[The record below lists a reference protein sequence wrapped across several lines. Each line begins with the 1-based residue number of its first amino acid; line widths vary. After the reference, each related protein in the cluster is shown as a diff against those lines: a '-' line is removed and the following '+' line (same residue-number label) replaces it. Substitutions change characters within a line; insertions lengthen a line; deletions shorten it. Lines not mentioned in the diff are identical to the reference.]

1 MRCPVKDS
9 LAVRG
14 TSLNDLP
21 CRQPSFITN
30 VKVFHSFALLL
41 PVSIVLQIVLVSFW
55 SSALPLFHHPPAPA
69 PLTPPTNDIIII
81 RRINVNFY
89 MLTETVT
96 TMKTKN
102 DLHKLL
108 LSIDHRG
115 YPAYKETRGKW
126 SYGNYILSI
135 DHVQGDPFASPSN
148 VSVIVPGS
156 VARFPREYFAPGH
169 RLITLQ
175 DTLLR
180 LFGKEIRGRE
190 RRRDGSGKSG
200 LIDVSRPGQEVLERT
215 ACRVDPRS
223 GDVTV
228 RFEIGF
234 PANGRSINARAL
246 IQILDEFLP
255 EAVSSSLICQ
265 NIDAGKLLDAI
276 NLSDDQAYIRSVLD
290 QNGLCAFVGDG
301 SVLPRVSGVSSL
313 PMKDAVPFVSP
324 EAMAVTLTLPHAGTM
339 RGMGVRK
346 GVTLIVG
353 GGYHGK
359 STLLGALE
367 KGVYD
372 HIRGDG
378 REYVIT
384 DGSAVKVRAED
395 GRCITNVD
403 ISLFIRD
410 LPNGKDT
417 VRFSTEDAS
426 GSTSQAANV
435 IESVESGAKLLL
447 IDEDTSAT
455 NFMVRD
461 ELMARVVS
469 GDKEPITPFISR
481 IRDLYEKAGIS
492 TILVAGSSGAFFH
505 VADTVVQMDRY
516 IPVEIT
522 DRAKMA
528 ASGLDSSAEADA
540 GAPTDSDSGSGTTA
554 ASIPASASADV
565 YRASGF
571 RLPSVPRV
579 PNKNNALLRE
589 GRIKTKVL
597 SNSSFLIAHDEL
609 DLRGLEQLV
618 DREQVAALAQVLKYM
633 ELHLI
638 DGRTP
643 FGEVV
648 DRMLALIDSRGLE
661 ELFDGSTV
669 RCGLAGVRKAEIAGM
684 LNRYR
689 RL

>member
-1 MRCPVKDS
+1 
-9 LAVRG
+9 
-14 TSLNDLP
+14 
-21 CRQPSFITN
+21 
-30 VKVFHSFALLL
+30 
-41 PVSIVLQIVLVSFW
+41 
-55 SSALPLFHHPPAPA
+55 
-69 PLTPPTNDIIII
+69 
-81 RRINVNFY
+81 
-89 MLTETVT
+89 
-96 TMKTKN
+96 MKTKD
-102 DLHKLL
+102 DLRKLL

-115 YPAYKETRGKW
+115 YPAYKDTRGKW

-148 VSVIVPGS
+148 VSVIVPGR
-156 VARFPREYFAPGH
+156 VARFPREYTAPGH

-175 DTLLR
+175 DMLLR
-180 LFGKEIRGRE
+180 LFDREIRGRE

-215 ACRVDPRS
+215 ACRVDPDS

-234 PANGRSINARAL
+234 PANGRSINARPL
-246 IQILDEFLP
+246 IQILEEFLP
-255 EAVSSSLICQ
+255 AAVSSSLLYQ
-265 NIDAGKLLDAI
+265 NIDHRKLLDAI
-276 NLSDDQAYIRSVLD
+276 NLSDDQAYIRGVLN

-324 EAMAVTLTLPHAGTM
+324 EALAVSLTLPHAGTM

-359 STLLGALE
+359 STLLSALE

-384 DGSAVKVRAED
+384 DESAVKVRAED
-395 GRCITNVD
+395 GRSITNVD

-417 VRFSTEDAS
+417 AGFSTEDAS

-435 IESVESGAKLLL
+435 IESVQAGAKLLL

-481 IRDLYEKAGIS
+481 IRDLYEEAGVS

-505 VADTVVQMDRY
+505 VADTVIQMDRY

-522 DRAKMA
+522 ERAKAA
-528 ASGLDSSAEADA
+528 ASGPDF
-540 GAPTDSDSGSGTTA
+540 APV
-554 ASIPASASADV
+554 SASAGV

-571 RLPSVPRV
+571 RLPSAPRI
-579 PNKNNALLRE
+579 PSKNKALLRE

-597 SNSSFLIAHDEL
+597 SNNSFLLAHDEL

-618 DREQVAALAQVLKYM
+618 DREQAAALALVLKYM

-638 DGRTP
+638 DGQTP
-643 FGEVV
+643 FDEVV

-661 ELFDGSTV
+661 EVFDGSVV

-689 RL
+689 KL